1 MVGTSDFRDTE
12 TGPLPLVIGV
22 TGHRD
27 LVAAD
32 SARIRELLDTFFTRL
47 RRQYPHTP
55 LRLLSPL
62 AEGADRL
69 VAQVALQH
77 GAELVVPLPM
87 PEAEYR
93 KDFPGSLA
101 EFEALKARAAIV
113 YVLPQPPADTGS
125 NAGLSGPRR
134 DECYEKMGLHVVKHA
149 QLILALW
156 DGVVSADRGGTAHV
170 VGYALAGPTRGWS
183 SHPARDAGSGKTV
196 WHLQVPRSGNR
207 TEEGG
212 AAPARQYTAVWRFSD
227 EPQRLLAY
235 GADGAHWPDHELRDL
250 QAMEAFNADALSLSA
265 ARVQASLQALLPAGV
280 DLKAID
286 PSERIV
292 RTFVAADLISEK
304 FQKAANK
311 LWKWIFVLAGVMIL
325 GFEGYAHLWE
335 HSPLLLVYPAAFI
348 AMTVAYAVLNRRRLN
363 DRFIDAR
370 ILAEALRVLIYWR
383 LAGVRESIADQYLG
397 RHIAVIGWIR
407 GAIPGLLTL
416 PATDAGFAQG
426 SGLRIADEFW
436 VDRQRKYYARQ
447 SARQGRRLK
456 FYHRFAGSLYALTLM
471 LSICVAIYGVIVTR
485 PSPLRNLLIF
495 LMACGPP
502 VAVLWI
508 AYAEKQGWEK
518 HVRDYT
524 RNAALFEQAH
534 GLIEKFRESGSAEAF
549 PQVQKVLHDLGKE
562 AIYENAEWA
571 VLHRVKPPTIPIG

>member
-1 MVGTSDFRDTE
+1 MVDAADFGNAG

-27 LVAAD
+27 LVLTD
-32 SARIRELLDTFFTRL
+32 SARIRELLNAFFACL
-47 RRQYPHTP
+47 HRQYPHTP

-69 VAQVALQH
+69 VAEVALQQ

-113 YVLPQPPADTGS
+113 YVLPQPTAETGTH
-125 NAGLSGPRR
+125 AGFSGPRR

-156 DGVVSADRGGTAHV
+156 DGVASADRGGTAHV
-170 VGYALAGPTRGWS
+170 VGYALSGPTKGWS
-183 SHPARDAGSGKTV
+183 SHPARDAGPGKTV

-207 TEEGG
+207 AEKDSDT
-212 AAPARQYTAVWRFSD
+212 ARYYTAAWRFSD
-227 EPQRLLAY
+227 EPRRELAY
-235 GADGAHWPDHELRDL
+235 SPDGVHWPHHELQHL
-250 QAMEAFNADALSLSA
+250 QAIEAFNADALSLSP
-265 ARVQASLQALLPAGV
+265 ARVQASMQALLPAAV
-280 DLKAID
+280 DIKAVD

-292 RTFVAADLISEK
+292 RTFVAADLIS
-304 FQKAANK
+304 QKLQRAANK
-311 LWKWIFVLAGVMIL
+311 LWKWIFILAGVMIL

-407 GAIPGLLTL
+407 DAIPGLLTL
-416 PATDAGFAQG
+416 PATDAGFVQHG
-426 SGLRIADEFW
+426 GLRIADEFW

-534 GLIEKFRESGSAEAF
+534 GLIEKFRESGSVEAF
-549 PQVQKVLHDLGKE
+549 PQLQKVLRDLGKE

-571 VLHRVKPPTIPIG
+571 VLHRVKPPSIPIG